1 MQVSRWAA
9 GPGRE
14 GVSVSE
20 YPLVLSDVELN
31 RYRFM
36 AESAAAAEADLW
48 TAAGVVEGAVVA
60 DVGCGPG
67 AVSAV
72 LARLVGRSG
81 RVVAV
86 DRDPNAVTYAR
97 AGGAANLTVSV
108 GEAHDTG
115 LEPSSVDLAMIR
127 HVLAHNGGRE
137 RAIVDHAASLVRP
150 GGRVYL
156 ADIDFTSFR
165 LRPHDAELHDL
176 DDRYHQWHARRG
188 NDLSIGLRLGELL
201 TGAGLEDVAHHGRY
215 QIFGGQ
221 PGFRTP
227 AWAARDAL
235 VADGLAAPD
244 DTDRWAAAAD
254 EYDTAEVRP
263 TMFVGLFFAIGR
275 SPA

>member
-1 MQVSRWAA
+1 
-9 GPGRE
+9 
-14 GVSVSE
+14 VSE
-20 YPLVLSDVELN
+20 YPLQLSDVELD

-36 AESAAAAEADLW
+36 AETAAAAEADLW
-48 TAAGVVEGAVVA
+48 TAAGVAEGAAVA

-72 LARLVGRSG
+72 LARLVGPTG

-86 DRDPNAVTYAR
+86 DRDPNAVALAR

-115 LEPSSVDLAMIR
+115 LEPSSVDAVMIR
-127 HVLAHNGGRE
+127 HVLAHNGAQE
-137 RAIVDHAASLVRP
+137 QAIVDHAATLVRP

-156 ADIDFTSFR
+156 ADIDMSA
-165 LRPHDAELHDL
+165 LRMRPQDARVADL
-176 DDRYHQWHARRG
+176 DARYREWHSRRG
-188 NDLSIGLRLGELL
+188 NDLSVGLRLGELL

-215 QIFGGQ
+215 QIFPAR

-235 VADGLAAPD
+235 VADGLATAED
-244 DTDRWAAAAD
+244 IDGWAAAFE
-254 EYDTAEVRP
+254 EYDASEARP
-263 TMFVGLFFAIGR
+263 TMFVPLFFAIGR
-275 SPA
+275 RPAG